1 MSIIFI
7 LVYFFWYTLYVSKSI
22 FVALCLTTI
31 LKRKIVHQLLIRNED
46 GHTSFHVACSN
57 GSTDIV
63 ELIIKKSI
71 DLNIDLNAKYKTWGW
86 TGFYLSHWID
96 QTNFD
101 ATNSTFHLLFFSVQ
115 V

>member
-1 MSIIFI
+1 MCKFSRICIEKI
-7 LVYFFWYTLYVSKSI
+7 D
-22 FVALCLTTI
+22 
-31 LKRKIVHQLLIRNED
+31 LKRKIVHQLSIRNED

-71 DLNIDLNAKYKTWGW
+71 DLNIDLNAKYRTWGW
-86 TGFYLSHWID
+86 TGFYLVHRIEQPISKLRILIF
-96 QTNFD
+96 T
-101 ATNSTFHLLFFSVQ
+101 SFSFSEQ

>member
-1 MSIIFI
+1 MTKKEKLFI
-7 LVYFFWYTLYVSKSI
+7 KLSKN
-22 FVALCLTTI
+22 
-31 LKRKIVHQLLIRNED
+31 RNED

-86 TGFYLSHWID
+86 TGFYFAHWI
-96 QTNFD
+96 QLSISKLRNYEF
-101 ATNSTFHLLFFSVQ
+101 
-115 V
+115 